1 MGRSGA
7 RRRSGSTRAEAAAG
21 GFSGFEGGHSM
32 DTVLIVEDDIS
43 NMQVFSLLL
52 SSWTY
57 KRTGSYYR
65 GRPAD
70 GEFSPDF
77 HSG

>member
-1 MGRSGA
+1 
-7 RRRSGSTRAEAAAG
+7 
-21 GFSGFEGGHSM
+21 M